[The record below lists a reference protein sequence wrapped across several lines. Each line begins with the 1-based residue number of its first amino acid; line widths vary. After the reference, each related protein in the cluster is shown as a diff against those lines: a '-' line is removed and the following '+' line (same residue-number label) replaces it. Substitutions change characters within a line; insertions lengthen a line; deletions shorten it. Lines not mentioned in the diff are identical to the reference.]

1 MLFIC
6 VINYVQVITRKVTKE
21 G

>member
-6 VINYVQVITRKVTKE
+6 VINYVQVITRKVTEE